1 MARKISDEPAAGIE
15 QAIAALRAGEVV
27 AFPTDTVYGLA
38 ASLDH
43 PLAIERIYEIK
54 GREATK
60 AIPVLVDSAQ
70 RLFDLAEVDQD
81 IVSRV
86 ANVFWPGALT
96 LVVPASN
103 AVPEVVHRGAG
114 TVGVRMPDHPIA
126 QAVIAALGGALAVT
140 SANVSGEP
148 EAVTAEEVRAS
159 LGHLVGVVVDGG
171 RTPGGRA
178 STVVDLTPGQPRIL
192 RQGVITLD
200 EIEQVM
206 HESSIEE

>member
-27 AFPTDTVYGLA
+27 AIPTDTVYGLA

-96 LVVPASN
+96 LVVKWIGG
-103 AVPEVVHRGAG
+103 HG
-114 TVGVRMPDHPIA
+114 TSIG
-126 QAVIAALGGALAVT
+126 
-140 SANVSGEP
+140 
-148 EAVTAEEVRAS
+148 
-159 LGHLVGVVVDGG
+159 GVVVDGG

-178 STVVDLTPGQPRIL
+178 STVVDLTSGQPRIL
-192 RQGVITLD
+192 RQGAITLD